1 MRDCTASLRLRTAV
15 PSWPGRYA
23 SCSRCWHPAGWRV
36 GWQCSASSLVLLASR
51 IQDPDS
57 QGSQIIFWLPRR
69 CCRIGNVFSPSLS
82 SVSPNPQTIQHI
94 PSRLVAAGTSSLPH
108 TGSTDYLL
116 LLSARS
122 RSHALPRPAVTR
134 PTLLSR
140 LHQALPKPAGKRK
153 FICTSQLYIP
163 GSLGSSRLGPPNS
176 SQTVSVSSP
185 QSRSSSSASPALSLS
200 LSLSICLP
208 TQVTPSLSPIRI
220 RLRFW
225 CLLFHLSCVSIAWR

>member
-1 MRDCTASLRLRTAV
+1 MQCV
-15 PSWPGRYA
+15 V
-23 SCSRCWHPAGWRV
+23 CSPCIHNPE
-36 GWQCSASSLVLLASR
+36 SR
-51 IQDPDS
+51 IQIRKVPNY
-57 QGSQIIFWLPRR
+57 FLLPRR
-69 CCRIGNVFSPSLS
+69 CCRIGNFFSPSLS

-94 PSRLVAAGTSSLPH
+94 PSRLVAAGTTSLLP

-122 RSHALPRPAVTR
+122 RSHALPHPVVTR

-185 QSRSSSSASPALSLS
+185 QSRSSSSASPALSQSQPIYLSTYPGYS
-200 LSLSICLP
+200 LSLSA
-208 TQVTPSLSPIRI
+208 IRI